1 MSKIDDPAHA
11 FLPNGA
17 SLARFRQLEVENTR
31 LRRQVDILQRALQ
44 RHAMTAKLDEDENK
58 TWH

>member
-11 FLPNGA
+11 FVSGGV
-17 SLARFRQLEVENTR
+17 SLARFRQLETENMR
-31 LRRQVDILQRALQ
+31 LTRQVEILTRALQ
-44 RHAMTAKLDEDENK
+44 RHAMRVTEEETEK